1 MNKIK
6 EVSLDFPIA
15 SFVLKNTAC
24 EDLLKNY
31 NFILINNGNTLV
43 SPNNSMCYHRKKKLF
58 GYKNE
63 PTLEVSVFKHD
74 QDSYDL
80 INRFISEGKVSY
92 ITYQIEVTNKMVYS
106 QLH

>member
-6 EVSLDFPIA
+6 EVSIDFPIA
-15 SFVLKNTAC
+15 SFVLKDTAC
-24 EDLLKNY
+24 EDLLKDY
-31 NFILINNGNTLV
+31 KFILINNGDTLV
-43 SPNNSMCYHRKKKLF
+43 SPNNSMCYHRKKKMF
-58 GYKNE
+58 GYKDE
-63 PTLEVSVFKHD
+63 STLHMSVFKDD

-92 ITYQIEVTNKMVYS
+92 ITYLIEVTNKTVYS